1 MALLKM
7 KYLVTGF
14 TAFGLLLLTAGAAS
28 DPQGVL
34 IKPIPD
40 KLVVLTFD
48 DGPASLYTVV
58 APILKEHGFNGSFY
72 ICDFD
77 SFKTRKDWYMT
88 SRQIKAM
95 AAAGFEI
102 GNHTVGH
109 GGGLGN
115 YLALED
121 QLLAHDI
128 PKPTTLA
135 WPVCAVFWDACPALA
150 TNGYIFGRGGHNR
163 PYRPTVDNPF
173 DVPAFGSS
181 IYSVEAFV
189 KSVRQATDGKI
200 SVLLYHGVPDMEHP
214 PCTVEPAVFKAQ
226 MQYLKDNHYKVI
238 ALRDLAK
245 YIDPA
250 KALKLPPTA
259 RDYKE
264 PRPDVLASEEV
275 PAGRVELPAKPV
287 AKNDVPE
294 KTAKTMAV
302 EAGAPQIPEP
312 NIPKDGAPIALE
324 CEQAITVPKN
334 GQTEIKNVIAGS
346 GKLVKKGAGQLRLFN
361 GDSTYSGGTVLASG
375 SLVLFAQNG
384 GIGSGPLTLNP
395 GTSLNLQRVSGT
407 NPLILNG
414 GNITAGNGFGAG
426 WDADIVVNDAP
437 QFLVSTLWLNKTSG
451 VISGPGG
458 LIMAGTPGNFGPL
471 CGGTLILCGTNTYT
485 GPTTVRL
492 GTLLVKQAAGLYHAA
507 PSRWTP
513 ENITVCN
520 TATLQLQVGGP
531 GEFKE
536 EQINILLANL
546 TRSVNNNGLAGGSAL
561 ALDTANAAG
570 TVTLD
575 VNIADSKG
583 PGGGPLTLKKIGNG
597 NLRLAGEN
605 TWSGPI
611 VIEGGTLTV
620 SSLNRVKGGKPAS
633 SLGAPTTLENGIISL
648 GGDSTLVYTG
658 TGEETDRII
667 DLTGNRQTV
676 TFDQS
681 GSGPLKFTCAFDISG
696 FGNAKIIVLKGSS
709 VGTGEL
715 GGDLANPYDRKKTAT
730 LALTKTGT
738 GTWTLS
744 GVNTYTGATTVNQ
757 GTLGIAHVSS
767 LPTKAEVSIAAGAT
781 LELNFKGHVTI
792 QKLTLAG
799 KLQPPGVYSAA
810 SASGFITG
818 TGVLK
823 VSSLQ

>member
-1 MALLKM
+1 M
-7 KYLVTGF
+7 KYLVTGV

-88 SRQIKAM
+88 WRQIKAM
-95 AAAGFEI
+95 ASDGFEI

-109 GGGLGN
+109 GGGLNN

-128 PKPTTLA
+128 PKPSTLA
-135 WPVCAVFWDACPALA
+135 WPVCAVLWDACPSLS

-173 DVPAFGSS
+173 DVPAFGSIS
-181 IYSVEAFV
+181 SVEAFV
-189 KSVRQATDGKI
+189 KSVRQATEGKI
-200 SVLLYHGVPDMEHP
+200 AVLLYHGVPDMEHP
-214 PCTVEPAVFKAQ
+214 QCTVEPAVFKAQ
-226 MQYLKDNHYKVI
+226 MQYLKDNRYTVI

-287 AKNDVPE
+287 AKNAVPE
-294 KTAKTMAV
+294 KTAKTMAG
-302 EAGAPQIPEP
+302 EADAPQIPEL
-312 NIPKDGAPIALE
+312 NIPKDGAPTALE
-324 CEQAITVPKN
+324 GEQAVTVPKN
-334 GQTEIKNVIAGS
+334 GQAEIKNVIAGS

-375 SLVLFAQNG
+375 SLVLFAKNG
-384 GIGSGPLTLNP
+384 GIGSGALTLNP
-395 GTSLNLQRVSGT
+395 GASLNLQRVSGT

-426 WDADIVVNDAP
+426 WDADIVVKDAP
-437 QFLVSTLWLNKTSG
+437 QFLVSTLWLNKNSG

-458 LIMAGTPGNFGPL
+458 LTMAGTPGNFGPL
-471 CGGTLILCGTNTYT
+471 CGGQLILCGANTYT
-485 GPTTVRL
+485 GPTTVQR
-492 GTLLVKQAAGLYHAA
+492 GTLIVEKAAGLYHAD

-546 TRSVNNNGLAGGSAL
+546 TRSVNSNGLAGGSAL

-583 PGGGPLTLKKIGNG
+583 PGGGPLTIKKIGNG

-605 TWSGPI
+605 TWSGPT
-611 VIEGGTLTV
+611 VLDGGTLTV

-648 GGDSTLVYTG
+648 GGDSTLIYTG

-681 GSGPLKFTCAFDISG
+681 GSGLLKFTRAFDISG
-696 FGNAKIIVLKGSS
+696 FGNAKVIVLKGSA

-715 GGDLANPYDRKKTAT
+715 VGDLANPYDRKKSAT
-730 LALTKTGT
+730 LSLTKTGT

-744 GVNTYTGATTVNQ
+744 GVNTYTGPTAVKQ
-757 GTLGIAHVSS
+757 GTLICAQANS
-767 LPTKAEVSIAAGAT
+767 LPANTEVLIEAGAS
-781 LELNFKGHVTI
+781 LKLIFNGQVTVS
-792 QKLTLAG
+792 KLILAG
-799 KLQPPGVYSAA
+799 KVQPPGVYNAA

>member
-1 MALLKM
+1 M

-28 DPQGVL
+28 DPLGVL

-48 DGPASLYTVV
+48 DGPASLYTTV

-88 SRQIKAM
+88 WRQIKAM
-95 AAAGFEI
+95 AADGFEI

-109 GGGLGN
+109 GGGLNN

-135 WPVCAVFWDACPALA
+135 WPVCAVFWDACPALS

-173 DVPAFGSS
+173 DVPAFGSIS
-181 IYSVEAFV
+181 SVEAFV

-200 SVLLYHGVPDMEHP
+200 TVLLYHGVPDMEHP
-214 PCTVEPAVFKAQ
+214 QCTVEPAIFKAQ

-238 ALRDLAK
+238 ALRDLAE

-250 KALKLPPTA
+250 KAAKLPPTS
-259 RDYKE
+259 RDYKATSPE
-264 PRPDVLASEEV
+264 VLASEEV
-275 PAGRVELPAKPV
+275 PAERVELPAKP
-287 AKNDVPE
+287 APKSATPE
-294 KTAKTMAV
+294 KPSKTVA
-302 EAGAPQIPEP
+302 AGAEVTPIPELK
-312 NIPKDGAPIALE
+312 IPTNGVPIMLE
-324 CEQAITVPKN
+324 GEQAITVPKN

-346 GKLVKKGAGQLRLFN
+346 GKLVKKGVGQMRLFN
-361 GDSTYSGGTVLASG
+361 GDNTYSGGTVISSG
-375 SLVLFAQNG
+375 TLVLFAKNG
-384 GIGSGPLTLNP
+384 GIGTGPLTMDP
-395 GTSLNLQRVSGT
+395 GTSLNLQRVNGT

-414 GNITAGNGFGAG
+414 GLITAGNGFGAG
-426 WDADIVVNDAP
+426 WDADIAVNADV
-437 QFLVSTLWLNKTSG
+437 QFLVTTCCLNQKSG
-451 VISGPGG
+451 GISGTGG
-458 LIMAGTPGNFGPL
+458 LTMAGTPGNFGPL
-471 CGGTLILCGTNTYT
+471 CGGQLILCGTNTYT
-485 GPTTVRL
+485 GPTTVQR
-492 GTLLVKQAAGLYHAA
+492 GTLIVKQAAGLYHAD

-531 GEFKE
+531 GEFTE
-536 EQINILLANL
+536 EQINTLLVNL
-546 TRSVNNNGLAGGSAL
+546 TRSVNSNGLAGGSAL

-583 PGGGPLTLKKIGNG
+583 PGGGPLTIKKIGSG

-605 TWSGPI
+605 TWSGPT
-611 VIEGGTLTV
+611 VIDGGTLTV
-620 SSLNRVKGGKPAS
+620 SSLNRVTGGKPAS
-633 SLGAPTTLENGIISL
+633 SLGAPTTVENGIISI
-648 GGDSTLVYTG
+648 GGDSTLSYTG
-658 TGEETDRII
+658 TGEETDRMI
-667 DLTGNRQTV
+667 DLTGNKQTV

-681 GSGPLKFTCAFDISG
+681 GSGALKFTRAFDISG
-696 FGNAKIIVLKGSS
+696 FGNAKVIVLKGSAA
-709 VGTGEL
+709 GIGEL
-715 GGDLANPYDRKKTAT
+715 GGDLANPYDRKKSAT
-730 LALTKTGT
+730 LSLTKTGT

-744 GVNTYTGATTVNQ
+744 GINTHTGPTVVQQ
-757 GTLGIAHVSS
+757 GTLICTQAKN
-767 LPTKAEVSIAAGAT
+767 LPANTEVLIEAGAA
-781 LELNFKGHVTI
+781 LKLNFNGQVTVS
-792 QKLTLAG
+792 KLTLAG
-799 KLQPPGVYSAA
+799 KVQPSGLYSAA
-810 SASGFITG
+810 SASGFIMG

-823 VSSLQ
+823 VNGLQ